1 MVVWECKRYHSL
13 YTHSTPFLRPFATQT
28 CLTLPVSQAHRRI
41 AVPQEDIRDRL
52 GHAWPPHLENVF
64 LLWFLIL
71 HCVGE
76 DHRIAANSR
85 FTLLSWCVWP
95 IPTCRVM
102 TASSLTGQRQV
113 FVRIGR
119 QLFCVERYP
128 QPPVRR
134 RVESAGKRHASKGM
148 VCVCV
153 CVCVEKNVTPLCVLP
168 HTWALLWNIE
178 GVKVW
183 KTAISRALQ
192 ITCALLHLWHIVLCG
207 LRSAKAV
214 SRRKAHVWPRCRG
227 EISANTQSS
236 TLVLMSQSRLVKVP
250 FEKGTELIKGEAYD
264 VS

>member
-85 FTLLSWCVWP
+85 FTLLSWYVWP

-113 FVRIGR
+113 FVRIGSYFVLSAILNL
-119 QLFCVERYP
+119 LFV
-128 QPPVRR
+128 VAL
-134 RVESAGKRHASKGM
+134 RVLGNDTLRKAW
-148 VCVCV
+148 CVCV
-153 CVCVEKNVTPLCVLP
+153 CACV
-168 HTWALLWNIE
+168 
-178 GVKVW
+178 
-183 KTAISRALQ
+183 
-192 ITCALLHLWHIVLCG
+192 
-207 LRSAKAV
+207 
-214 SRRKAHVWPRCRG
+214 
-227 EISANTQSS
+227 
-236 TLVLMSQSRLVKVP
+236 
-250 FEKGTELIKGEAYD
+250 
-264 VS
+264 